1 MILTKYKIGSL
12 LVATTLLFSGCN
24 SLFDDAPND
33 NISDESVWSNGQLLD
48 EYVNGWYR
56 NMNYGFKTLVTTS
69 TLLKNLSRYYLPWFG
84 DQLSVGKTD
93 WFNAGYGDI
102 LKGNQ
107 ETITNWALGLWTND
121 YTEIQY
127 INSFLENEDKVPD
140 ASQRVRVDGEAHFM
154 RGYYYYMLWR
164 QFGGVLLIDHTYD
177 PLNDPEKF
185 PRASYQQMVDFIAAE
200 ADKAAAELPVTY
212 DAANTGRATK
222 GAALLLKAKAYLW
235 ASSEVYQNKDKD
247 YLGFTDD
254 QSQAMLQK
262 AKAAYDEFFALNA
275 YSLVPITATTQD
287 GIRDAYRNIFLT
299 KNSQESIFEIQ
310 VTDDSNYD
318 TKNGHKLDRDA
329 AAPSFT
335 GTTAAYTPT
344 QNHVDEYGM
353 RDGATYDA
361 THPYDNRDYRFYAN
375 ILYNGCTY
383 RNHVMDMATTDG
395 KKGADITPYGTST
408 SAAVSRTGYYM
419 GKFVDESQT
428 IDNNE
433 TYASKQNYIIWR
445 YAEALLDYAEV
456 TFRLGN
462 AATALKMVN
471 HVRERV
477 HMDALTDITWDK
489 IVNERRVELAF
500 EETSYWDYFRWGV
513 ASEKLNGL
521 SNPLKAMTITVKN
534 GKTTYKVSNLNRF
547 PGRIRVFTDKEYY
560 LPIPWSDIKYQ
571 GIEQNPDWSEV

>member
-1 MILTKYKIGSL
+1 MQKEILLTAQGLKALEDELDFLKTVKRKEMAEKIALARSYGDLSENSEYDDAKNEQAQMEARIADIEVTLKHARVIDENEISNENVHIGSVVTVYNGML
-12 LVATTLLFSGCN
+12 EEEVTYNIVSASE
-24 SLFDDAPND
+24 SDPED
-33 NISDESVWSNGQLLD
+33 NKISDESVWSNGQLLD

-287 GIRDAYRNIFLT
+287 A
-299 KNSQESIFEIQ
+299 
-310 VTDDSNYD
+310 NY
-318 TKNGHKLDRDA
+318 
-329 AAPSFT
+329 
-335 GTTAAYTPT
+335 
-344 QNHVDEYGM
+344 VE
-353 RDGATYDA
+353 
-361 THPYDNRDYRFYAN
+361 
-375 ILYNGCTY
+375 
-383 RNHVMDMATTDG
+383 
-395 KKGADITPYGTST
+395 
-408 SAAVSRTGYYM
+408 
-419 GKFVDESQT
+419 
-428 IDNNE
+428 
-433 TYASKQNYIIWR
+433 WR
-445 YAEALLDYAEV
+445 I
-456 TFRLGN
+456 
-462 AATALKMVN
+462 
-471 HVRERV
+471 ER
-477 HMDALTDITWDK
+477 
-489 IVNERRVELAF
+489 
-500 EETSYWDYFRWGV
+500 
-513 ASEKLNGL
+513 
-521 SNPLKAMTITVKN
+521 
-534 GKTTYKVSNLNRF
+534 
-547 PGRIRVFTDKEYY
+547 
-560 LPIPWSDIKYQ
+560 
-571 GIEQNPDWSEV
+571 